1 MLFTTESVDFYSLK
15 AYGPT
20 SVCGHLATM
29 CNSCHSNLA
38 FILSLGFY
46 VSSRSVLTVRF
57 ANMSHETFL
66 KWNGSHKVE
75 EYIRTV
81 GPSL

>member
-38 FILSLGFY
+38 LIVPRVLCIFTIGFESEICRHDLRN
-46 VSSRSVLTVRF
+46 V
-57 ANMSHETFL
+57 
-66 KWNGSHKVE
+66 
-75 EYIRTV
+75 
-81 GPSL
+81 P